1 MWRSGATA
9 PCWPLLPW
17 AQRTPRSVRPENLHA
32 GLQVLPEVSTGFTA
46 ACTVLSSQRWG
57 FEKCVVC
64 LGAAPLLP
72 RVLTCEFQR
81 APNRSPRRV
90 CKHGAQPDC
99 PVKQF
104 CVVLTPLP
112 DSGVAT
118 GAILG
123 HVVATAIAV
132 LGGAFASQYISEKTI
147 AYIGGVLFLA
157 FAVATALGY
166 F

>member
-1 MWRSGATA
+1 MFLFSANA
-9 PCWPLLPW
+9 S
-17 AQRTPRSVRPENLHA
+17 A
-32 GLQVLPEVSTGFTA
+32 
-46 ACTVLSSQRWG
+46 
-57 FEKCVVC
+57 
-64 LGAAPLLP
+64 
-72 RVLTCEFQR
+72 
-81 APNRSPRRV
+81 
-90 CKHGAQPDC
+90 
-99 PVKQF
+99 
-104 CVVLTPLP
+104 P